1 MQSTMILPSPSPVV
15 GGFGGYRTAGR
26 PNRLRTMLR
35 AATARAAPLEMDP
48 RMLAETGVT
57 HAAALREAARTRR
70 RVSLVAAL
78 RRMAE
83 AIRTR
88 RQLAAMDE
96 RMLSDLAISRAD
108 ALREAARGPWDATP
122 AAWHPR

>member
-1 MQSTMILPSPSPVV
+1 MQFTMILPSPGPAM
-15 GGFGGYRTAGR
+15 GGAGGYRMADR
-26 PNRLRTMLR
+26 PNRLRAM
-35 AATARAAPLEMDP
+35 
-48 RMLAETGVT
+48 
-57 HAAALREAARTRR
+57 LREAARTRR
-70 RVSLVAAL
+70 RISLVAVL

-88 RQLAAMDE
+88 RQLAAMDD